1 MKLKRISFITKTIIN
16 TCYLIYKEKVN
27 ITYEDYEKLV
37 LAKLKE
43 QKGVKV

>member
-1 MKLKRISFITKTIIN
+1 MKLKKISYITKKLIY
-16 TCYLIYKEKVN
+16 TCYLIYKEKIN

-43 QKGVKV
+43 KKGETK